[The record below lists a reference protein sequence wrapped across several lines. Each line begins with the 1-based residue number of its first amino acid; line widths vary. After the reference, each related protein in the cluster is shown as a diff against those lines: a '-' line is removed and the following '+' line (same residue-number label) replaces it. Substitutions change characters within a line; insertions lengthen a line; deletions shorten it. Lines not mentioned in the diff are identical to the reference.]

1 MTTSPRYLFFLTALA
16 AIPVRAGETVI
27 EFNPPQTRV
36 AWTLDTVLHTVH
48 GTFQLRRGT
57 IHFDPETGK
66 AGGEIVVDARSGQ
79 SGNDSRDSRMHKT
92 FLESTIYPDVVFT
105 PDRVDGRVPSQG
117 AATVQVHGTFAL
129 HGTRH
134 ELTLPIQL
142 NAEPGRITADT
153 HFIVPYVSWGLK
165 NPSTFILHVDDKL
178 DIEIH
183 STANLVSQ
191 GASPHD

>member
-1 MTTSPRYLFFLTALA
+1 MTTSPRYLLLLAALA
-16 AIPVRAGETVI
+16 VMPVRAGETVL

-79 SGNDSRDSRMHKT
+79 SGSDSRDSRMHKT
-92 FLESTIYPDVVFT
+92 FLESAIYPDVVFT
-105 PDRVDGRVPSQG
+105 LDRVDGRVPSQG
-117 AATVQVHGTFAL
+117 AATIQVHGTFVL

-183 STANLVSQ
+183 STASLVSQ